1 MALCSSNGHGGMV
14 VTEDGGVF
22 VWGFLDAL
30 VPEDQDVHAPA
41 LSLPSTRPSRMSP
54 HNWMDTGQ
62 PLAGAQKVVTGEL
75 GPYSGALVTED
86 GGLFCFGLGYFGGT
100 GQGTTD
106 SVLVPTRVRGGLQ
119 DEHVLVARVAV
130 ATSVLTKEGHV
141 WTFGNNSKGQLGVGT
156 FVDDVFGPQRVAGA
170 LSNVRVVH
178 LSCGNIHTL
187 AVASTGRVFSWG
199 GNDTGQLG
207 QGDVAPRS
215 TPTPI
220 EGAVAQERVVFTASS
235 TFTNAAVTSTNRV
248 WMWGY
253 HACYQMG
260 PIAASDV
267 TLVEERCCVLT
278 PAPLPKIKNM
288 DNVTMMA
295 CHDEYTLALNTNQ
308 HGKGE
313 VWVWGR
319 CQDMGAWRDIP
330 LGTGGWQPA
339 SKPKLIGGQLA
350 RHSAASVSC
359 GRWHGAVLTEEGR
372 VFTWGRGWLRD
383 PMGFEE
389 FGFAGHGEH
398 HVLTPRLLA
407 DAHGAPLP
415 PVGRLRPLSQDKAL
429 AFAMA
434 AHARLGSGSLPR
446 LLMPELIQKT
456 VELAGCRGEELSDGV
471 LRLLGAGYLRRA
483 RAPPP
488 LPPPPTTASQPG
500 PSDGEARAGP
510 ASASGGGEEEEGHR
524 QARGEAAGLPRGVFE
539 RRVASCL
546 LPAPPTPTAFTFPR
560 TSAAETRR
568 LARLL
573 HSRRHCSAPY
583 FSS

>member
-1 MALCSSNGHGGMV
+1 MALCSSNGNGALV
-14 VTEDGGVF
+14 VAEDGGVF
-22 VWGFLDAL
+22 VWGSLIS
-30 VPEDQDVHAPA
+30 VDQENEDVHAPA
-41 LSLPSTRPSRMSP
+41 LSLPSTRPSRLSP
-54 HNWMDTGQ
+54 HNWADNGQ
-62 PLAGAQKVVTGEL
+62 TLAGAQKVVTGEL

-100 GQGTTD
+100 GQGTRD
-106 SVLVPTRVRGGLQ
+106 DVLVPTRVRGGLQ

-130 ATSVLTKEGHV
+130 ATNILTKEGRI
-141 WTFGNNSKGQLGVGT
+141 WTFGKNNMGQLGVGT
-156 FVDDVFGPQRVAGA
+156 FDVGDHVFGPQLVAGA

-187 AVASTGRVFSWG
+187 AVASTGRMFSWG

-207 QGDVAPRS
+207 QGDVDASRS

-253 HACYQMG
+253 HACHQMG
-260 PIAASDV
+260 PIAPSDV
-267 TLVEERCCVLT
+267 TLVEGRCCVLT
-278 PAPLPKIKNM
+278 PSLLPKIKNM
-288 DNVTMMA
+288 DSVTMMA
-295 CHDEYTLALNTNQ
+295 CHDEFTLALNTNQ

-319 CQDMGAWRDIP
+319 CEDMGAWREIP

-339 SKPKLIGGQLA
+339 PKPKLIGGQLA

-359 GRWHGAVLTEEGR
+359 GRWHVTVLTEEGR

-500 PSDGEARAGP
+500 PSDGEERAGT
-510 ASASGGGEEEEGHR
+510 ASASGGGGGR
-524 QARGEAAGLPRGVFE
+524 GGASSGTRRSSRLAARGV
-539 RRVASCL
+539 
-546 LPAPPTPTAFTFPR
+546 
-560 TSAAETRR
+560 
-568 LARLL
+568 
-573 HSRRHCSAPY
+573 
-583 FSS
+583 